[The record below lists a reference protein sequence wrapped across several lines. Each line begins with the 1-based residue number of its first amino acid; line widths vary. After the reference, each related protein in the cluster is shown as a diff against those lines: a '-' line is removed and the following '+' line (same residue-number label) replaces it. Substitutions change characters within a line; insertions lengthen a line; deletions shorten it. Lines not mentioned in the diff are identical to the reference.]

1 MPDSVIALG
10 YRPTG
15 PTSMRVKRHRLYP
28 QEVLARPDFVARHRE
43 ETAAVR
49 TFVGQD
55 EHAFAL
61 VQQGLE
67 SRFAPRGPIASRE
80 LALVGMNRWLLDR
93 YRAAEARAE
102 LMPAA

>member
-1 MPDSVIALG
+1 MQPDGDISLT

-28 QEVLARPDFVARHRE
+28 QETLARPDLVERHAE

-55 EHAFAL
+55 GYAFAL
-61 VQQGLE
+61 VQHGL
-67 SRFAPRGPIASRE
+67 SSWFAPRGPVANRE
-80 LALVGMNRWLLDR
+80 QVLTGFNRWLVDR
-93 YRAAEARAE
+93 YRATEQADAVAV
-102 LMPAA
+102 